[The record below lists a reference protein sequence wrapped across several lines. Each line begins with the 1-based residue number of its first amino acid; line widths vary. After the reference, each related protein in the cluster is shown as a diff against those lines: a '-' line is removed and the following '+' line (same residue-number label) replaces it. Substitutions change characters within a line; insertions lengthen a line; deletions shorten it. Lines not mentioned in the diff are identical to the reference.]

1 MAVPEWLNYV
11 DEKRRLNFIKVLVE
25 ISKLQDK
32 NDLNFILIG
41 ALTLLMQGYLKYT
54 AFWDIDL
61 LFKDAR
67 RLKEFINKPKS
78 PGLQIVN
85 YDDELMISEK
95 ITSFHTAWSFTK
107 TWFNV
112 DYILREGIFEFYTE
126 NIKQMK
132 PYTTLVEL
140 KEGKFPIELYI
151 AHAYDIF
158 VEKVLSPRL
167 EKDIDLKVDMSVDLR
182 HIYIIYSKELMNENF
197 WEYVQ
202 QKIKRLNR
210 EKEFKDKLLTI
221 LRLAPEVGYQDVEIP
236 EFILKILQNK

>member
-1 MAVPEWLNYV
+1 MAIPQWLNFV

-25 ISKLQDK
+25 ISRLQDK
-32 NDLNFILIG
+32 NDLNFIIIG
-41 ALTLLMQGYLKYT
+41 AMTLLMQDYLDYT
-54 AFWDIDL
+54 AYWDIDL
-61 LFKDAR
+61 LFKNASKLR
-67 RLKEFINKPKS
+67 EFMNKPKS
-78 PGLQIVN
+78 HGLQIVN

-112 DYILREGIFEFYTE
+112 DYILREGVFEFYAD
-126 NIKQMK
+126 NIKNMK
-132 PYTTLVEL
+132 PYTSIIEL

-182 HIYIIYSKELMNENF
+182 HIYIIYSKEIKNQTF
-197 WEYVQ
+197 WEYIQ
-202 QKIKRLNR
+202 QKIRSLNR
-210 EKEFKDKLLTI
+210 EKEFKEKLLTI
-221 LRLAPEVGYQDVEIP
+221 LKLGPEVGYNNISIP
-236 EFILKILQNK
+236 DFILGILQN

>member
-1 MAVPEWLNYV
+1 MPEWLNYV
-11 DEKRRLNFIKVLVE
+11 DEKRRLNFIKVLAE

-32 NDLNFILIG
+32 NDLNFIIIG
-41 ALTLLMQGYLKYT
+41 ALPILMQDYLKYT

-61 LFKDAR
+61 LFKNAQ
-67 RLKEFINKPKS
+67 RLREFMNKPK
-78 PGLQIVN
+78 PHNLQIVN

-112 DYILREGIFEFYTE
+112 DYILREGVFEFYTE
-126 NIKQMK
+126 NIRQMK
-132 PYTTLVEL
+132 PYTTTIEL

-167 EKDIDLKVDMSVDLR
+167 EKDIDLKVDMSVDIR
-182 HIYIIYSKELMNENF
+182 HIYIIYSKEVMNCHF

-202 QKIKRLNR
+202 GKIKRINR
-210 EKEFKDKLLTI
+210 EKEFKEKLFKI
-221 LRLAPEVGYQDVEIP
+221 LRLAPELGYENIEIP
-236 EFILKILQNK
+236 DFVLNQLKN

>member
-202 QKIKRLNR
+202 QKVKRLNR

-236 EFILKILQNK
+236 EFVKAIFQNK